1 MTDPSMA
8 IMNYMRNSGKDI
20 DADFLQQLKG
30 QPITQL
36 TTFTRS

>member
-8 IMNYMRNSGKDI
+8 IMNYLRNSGTDI
-20 DADFLQQLKG
+20 DADFLQQRKR

-36 TTFTRS
+36 TPFTRS